1 MSHEEVVKRNKA
13 YSLASWIPQEQ
24 WNPLSMTKAEGVYF
38 WDADGRR
45 YLDWS
50 SQLFNVNIGHGNSHV
65 IQAIQDQ
72 VAQLSYAAPS
82 IATEPRARL
91 GEMLADLTP
100 GELQKTFF
108 TLGGSD
114 AVETAL
120 KIVRT
125 VTGRQKVVTR
135 YRSYHGASFG
145 AMSVGGDPR
154 RLANE
159 PGVPWVVRVHDPYAY
174 RSPLYSGRSAEQGDL
189 ALVDQIE
196 DTIQFEGPGNI
207 AAILLEGYSGG
218 SGVIQGGEQFW
229 RGIQAICDR
238 YEILLIIDEVMSG
251 FGRTGKWFAI
261 NHYPYVEPDLIV
273 LAKGL
278 TSGYIPLGAVV
289 ISTQLAA
296 HLDSEPLSTGL
307 TYGAHPVGCAAA
319 IANIEVY
326 QSENLVERANEMGK
340 VLRAGLM
347 NLAEDHPSVGDVR
360 GVGLLQVVEL
370 VSDRATREPL
380 SPFNAPLSEPMQR
393 LAASLREGGL
403 NTIVRWNM
411 LFCTPPLIIT
421 EEQIGEGLEI
431 IGRGLSITDE
441 FTVS

>member
-196 DTIQFEGPGNI
+196 DTIQFEGPGNM

-218 SGVIQGGEQFW
+218 SE
-229 RGIQAICDR
+229 
-238 YEILLIIDEVMSG
+238 
-251 FGRTGKWFAI
+251 
-261 NHYPYVEPDLIV
+261 
-273 LAKGL
+273 
-278 TSGYIPLGAVV
+278 
-289 ISTQLAA
+289 
-296 HLDSEPLSTGL
+296 
-307 TYGAHPVGCAAA
+307 
-319 IANIEVY
+319 
-326 QSENLVERANEMGK
+326 
-340 VLRAGLM
+340 
-347 NLAEDHPSVGDVR
+347 
-360 GVGLLQVVEL
+360 
-370 VSDRATREPL
+370 
-380 SPFNAPLSEPMQR
+380 
-393 LAASLREGGL
+393 
-403 NTIVRWNM
+403 
-411 LFCTPPLIIT
+411 
-421 EEQIGEGLEI
+421 
-431 IGRGLSITDE
+431 
-441 FTVS
+441 